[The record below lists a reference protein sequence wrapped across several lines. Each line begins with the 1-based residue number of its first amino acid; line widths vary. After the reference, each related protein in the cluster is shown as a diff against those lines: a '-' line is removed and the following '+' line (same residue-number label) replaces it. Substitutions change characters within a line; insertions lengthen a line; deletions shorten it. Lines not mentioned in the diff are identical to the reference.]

1 MRGLSFDG
9 ANRAADLHTS
19 TTGGLKSSSSS
30 NTSESSS
37 SSSAAAAAA
46 AVAPV
51 MPHSSLVAFC
61 VYVAIITAFSLCAVY
76 QFRLKFS
83 LKKKYVKH
91 R

>member
-37 SSSAAAAAA
+37 SAAAA